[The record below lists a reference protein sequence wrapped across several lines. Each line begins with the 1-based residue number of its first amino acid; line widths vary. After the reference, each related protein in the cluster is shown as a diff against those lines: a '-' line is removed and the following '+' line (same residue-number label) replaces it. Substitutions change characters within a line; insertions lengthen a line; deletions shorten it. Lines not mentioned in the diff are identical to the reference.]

1 MQATT
6 RTAECSESA
15 HQAGLQQPAGAIR
28 MRLEIVELEGRQFD
42 RESWRLVAELAKPG
56 ITEIEYAEMWDALQ
70 KAKRER
76 SIHLV
81 RG

>member
-1 MQATT
+1 
-6 RTAECSESA
+6 
-15 HQAGLQQPAGAIR
+15 
-28 MRLEIVELEGRQFD
+28 MRLEIVEVEGVSFD
-42 RESWRLVAELAKPG
+42 RESWRLVAELAKPD
-56 ITEIEYAEMWDALQ
+56 ITDLEYAEMWDRFQ